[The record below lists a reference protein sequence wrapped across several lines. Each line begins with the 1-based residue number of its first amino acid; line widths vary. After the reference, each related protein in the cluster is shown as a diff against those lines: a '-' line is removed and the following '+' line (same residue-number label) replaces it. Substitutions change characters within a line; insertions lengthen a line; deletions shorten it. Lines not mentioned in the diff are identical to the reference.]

1 MPTTGCLWRAVQT
14 IQVSLLMDGQTPL
27 YTLSN
32 AEMGY
37 IYSLDGANGG
47 TTPAAPSV
55 HPIQPDVDQGFPKQL
70 IRREFT
76 TLVALRNF
84 NP

>member
-1 MPTTGCLWRAVQT
+1 
-14 IQVSLLMDGQTPL
+14 
-27 YTLSN
+27 
-32 AEMGY
+32 MGY